1 MTNVEKLKKF
11 ITDNNLEFN
20 SGSGGDVNILALCG
34 YGCYIN
40 TSAADCI
47 NSVESEDINLN
58 LEISRVFEYAATHN
72 YHKWWKTDNAKKLW
86 KYEELPAV

>member
-34 YGCYIN
+34 YACYIEA
-40 TSAADCI
+40 SQEEVIHAA
-47 NSVESEDINLN
+47 NSNVIWIDN
-58 LEISRVFEYAATHN
+58 EIKRVFDYASTHN
-72 YHKWWKTDNAKKLW
+72 YNKFWKTDNAKKLW
-86 KYEELPAV
+86 KYEELPTV